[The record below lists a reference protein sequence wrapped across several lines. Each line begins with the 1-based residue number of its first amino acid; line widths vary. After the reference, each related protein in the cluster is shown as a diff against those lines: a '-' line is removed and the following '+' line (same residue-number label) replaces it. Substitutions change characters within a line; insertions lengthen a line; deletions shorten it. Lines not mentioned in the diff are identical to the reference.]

1 MCVHRSEDGRCLL
14 YTDGTH
20 TSYCIP
26 GDPCDDEEPSVADK
40 IRIMSDR
47 ELAVFLCDLVHE
59 EDVRLQR
66 AMVELGYPLTLISVP
81 QMFCDLMLKNIR
93 MSYREFREKYRG
105 GNQT

>member
-40 IRIMSDR
+40 IRSMNDR
-47 ELAVFLCDLVHE
+47 ELAVFLCDFTHE
-59 EDVRLQR
+59 HDIRTQKAMNDLGFKVKLTYFQQLSYELQ
-66 AMVELGYPLTLISVP
+66 LIN
-81 QMFCDLMLKNIR
+81 LKKP
-93 MSYREFREKYRG
+93 YREVCRG
-105 GNQT
+105 